1 MLRWQTPDHERNG
14 LMNILIKNGR
24 IWDGEKFFRG
34 DVLTDGKKISKI
46 EENISCDAD
55 FIYDA
60 TKKTVSAGLIDAH
73 IHIKGISSDDF
84 GINADM
90 SCIPFGVTTA
100 LDASGV
106 LGNKSLLE
114 SFSVKAF
121 TLVKAD
127 FKNGRA
133 DIQNAEKMLEKYKER
148 AIGIKIYLP
157 EADTISQIYEVCEF
171 AEKHKLIIMVHTTD
185 SKIPMRE
192 VLNALRK
199 GDIFTHAY
207 HGGKNN
213 VEEDDFEGL
222 KAAQSRGV
230 IIDAGLAG
238 NVHTDFRI
246 FKNAVLNGAAP
257 DIISTDITKLSAY
270 KRGGIYGMTMCMSIA
285 RYLGMPESEIFR
297 AVTSSPAKALKKE
310 SAGFL
315 KVGGN
320 ADISVLNYTDNG
332 FNLTDHS
339 GNNVTSDNGYSCAL
353 TIADGEIIY
362 RI

>member
-1 MLRWQTPDHERNG
+1 MPLDKARFITRQTYLCYGGKTPDHERNG

-60 TKKTVSAGLIDAH
+60 TEKTVSAGLIDAH

-100 LDASGV
+100 LDASGI

-133 DIQNAEKMLEKYKER
+133 DLRNAEKCLKKYLER

-213 VEEDDFEGL
+213 VEEDDFECL

-257 DIISTDITKLSAY
+257 DIISTDITKL
-270 KRGGIYGMTMCMSIA
+270 KRLQKRRNIRNDYVHEHC
-285 RYLGMPESEIFR
+285 PVF
-297 AVTSSPAKALKKE
+297 
-310 SAGFL
+310 
-315 KVGGN
+315 GN
-320 ADISVLNYTDNG
+320 AGKRDISRCHIVPGKSFKKRKRRFSESRWKCRYFRFEL
-332 FNLTDHS
+332 H
-339 GNNVTSDNGYSCAL
+339 
-353 TIADGEIIY
+353 
-362 RI
+362 R